1 MKLILNDILPIDRTG
16 KIGVGRNQKY
26 TIITWNGKS
35 RQIDNGFIS
44 NDSEI
49 IRRAQNF
56 WGKDISGIIYVQY
69 SDGSSKK
76 VKIK

>member
-1 MKLILNDILPIDRTG
+1 MKLILNGILPIDRSS
-16 KIGVGRNQKY
+16 KVGVGGSRKY

-35 RQIDNGFIS
+35 RQIDNVFIS
-44 NDSEI
+44 NDSDI

-56 WGKDISGIIYVQY
+56 WGKDISGIIYVEY
-69 SDGSSKK
+69 SDGNSKN